1 MKVNG
6 RSEGAGLMAGNKADV
21 TVCTATIPSRSEL
34 LERAIA
40 SVKNQTL
47 QPKDHIIKLDDQK
60 LGQAAVLD
68 SIVKQAQTKYV
79 MMLDDDDEFLP
90 NHIELLYQKIQE
102 EEADLIYPHFRYA
115 TRGDGGHLEHFF
127 GVDWNN
133 EEPHQVP
140 ITWICR
146 KDTFLEVGG
155 FSKDY
160 DPNSYDIDKQGNRI
174 GHDYLFILRLVQ
186 NKKRI
191 VHLPR
196 ITWVYHDDR
205 ISTLGMPSRW
215 S

>member
-1 MKVNG
+1 MV
-6 RSEGAGLMAGNKADV
+6 GNKADV
-21 TVCTATIPSRSEL
+21 TVCTATIPSRAEM
-34 LERAIA
+34 LERAID

-60 LGQAAVLD
+60 KGQAAVLD
-68 SIVKQAQTKYV
+68 SIVEEAQTKYV

-90 NHIELLYQKIQE
+90 IHIQSLYAKIEE
-102 EEADLIYPHFRYA
+102 EEADLVYPHFRYA
-115 TRGDGGHLEHFF
+115 TRGDAGHLEQFF
-127 GVDWNN
+127 NVPWDNRY
-133 EEPHQVP
+133 PHQVP
-140 ITWICR
+140 LTWICR
-146 KDTFLEVGG
+146 TDVFLDIGG

-160 DPNSYDIDKQGNRI
+160 DPNSYNLDEQGNRI

-196 ITWVYHDDR
+196 VTWVYHDDR

>member
-1 MKVNG
+1 MV
-6 RSEGAGLMAGNKADV
+6 GNKADV
-21 TVCTATIPSRSEL
+21 TVCTATIPSRAEM
-34 LERAIA
+34 LERAID

-60 LGQAAVLD
+60 QGQAAVLD
-68 SIVKQAQTKYV
+68 SIVEEAQTKYV

-90 NHIELLYQKIQE
+90 IHIQSLYAKIE
-102 EEADLIYPHFRYA
+102 EEQADLVYPHFRYA
-115 TRGDGGHLEHFF
+115 TRGDGGHLEQFF
-127 GVDWNN
+127 N
-133 EEPHQVP
+133 EPWDNRYPHQVP
-140 ITWICR
+140 LTWICR
-146 KDTFLEVGG
+146 TDVFLDIGG

-160 DPNSYDIDKQGNRI
+160 DPNSYNLDEQGNRI

-196 ITWVYHDDR
+196 VTWVYHDDR

>member
-1 MKVNG
+1 MV
-6 RSEGAGLMAGNKADV
+6 GNKADV
-21 TVCTATIPSRSEL
+21 TVCTATIPSRAEM
-34 LERAIA
+34 LERAID

-60 LGQAAVLD
+60 QGQAAVLD
-68 SIVKQAQTKYV
+68 SIVEEAQTKYV

-90 NHIELLYQKIQE
+90 IHIQSLYAKIEE
-102 EEADLIYPHFRYA
+102 EEADLVYPHFRYA
-115 TRGDGGHLEHFF
+115 TRGDAGHLEQFF
-127 GVDWNN
+127 N
-133 EEPHQVP
+133 EPWDNRYPHQVP
-140 ITWICR
+140 LTWICR
-146 KDTFLEVGG
+146 TDVFLDIGG

-160 DPNSYDIDKQGNRI
+160 DPNSYNLDEQGNRI

-196 ITWVYHDDR
+196 VTWVYHDDR